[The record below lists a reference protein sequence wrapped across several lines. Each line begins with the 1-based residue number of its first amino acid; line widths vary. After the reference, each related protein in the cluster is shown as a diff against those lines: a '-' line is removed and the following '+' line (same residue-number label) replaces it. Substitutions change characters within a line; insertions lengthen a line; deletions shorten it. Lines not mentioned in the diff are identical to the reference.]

1 MTMTNESRETKLS
14 VAFVKLADTL
24 VADFDVVD
32 LLHWLVEECTQILDT
47 QAGGLMLVD
56 PAGELQLVA
65 STSEEA
71 ELVEILQLAAGGGP
85 CLDCFR
91 TGRPVTVGDIEAEA
105 VKWPEFSAEA
115 LKQGFRSVHATPLR
129 LRGQTIG
136 TMNLFSIHVGE
147 LAAADIAVAQALAD
161 VATIGILQERNIRS
175 ANLVAEQ
182 LQHALDSR
190 ILIEQAKGV
199 LAATTGMSM
208 HDAFGAMRAY
218 ARSRNLSL
226 RTVAD
231 DVIARKLDVGLPTLA
246 RSTDKQQRAIATD
259 GGDGGN

>member
-1 MTMTNESRETKLS
+1 MTNETREAKLS
-14 VAFVKLADTL
+14 AAFVKLADTL
-24 VADFDVVD
+24 IADFDVVD

-47 QAGGLMLVD
+47 QAGGLLLVD

-91 TGRPVTVGDIEAEA
+91 MGKPVTVGDIGAESA
-105 VKWPEFSAEA
+105 KWPRFSAEA

-136 TMNLFSIHVGE
+136 TMNLFSTHVGQ
-147 LAAADIAVAQALAD
+147 LAPADITVAQALAD
-161 VATIGILQERNIRS
+161 LATIGILQERNIRS
-175 ANLVAEQ
+175 ANVVSEQ

-199 LAATTGMSM
+199 LAATTGMNM
-208 HDAFGAMRAY
+208 NEAFTVMRAY
-218 ARSRNLSL
+218 ARDRNLTLSK
-226 RTVAD
+226 VAD
-231 DVIARKLDVGLPTLA
+231 DVIARRINVGAQT
-246 RSTDKQQRAIATD
+246 SK
-259 GGDGGN
+259 